1 MEQEKLGGFWGK
13 SDKEERIQKLEE
25 ASERLDKRVN
35 ETRTYAYHVDM
46 ELEEVG
52 NNVQDLKKHLNG
64 FKQFVSSWNAQ
75 KYNDYIGLL
84 RRVNDLEEMLKSKGH
99 DVYEY
104 KDRQTKQPE
113 DFYSSSEE
121 EEEMPD
127 YYRSPFDW
135 DEDEEEERR
144 DDGPQRKETLE
155 LPENW
160 ESTTFDSKMSS
171 KLPKNTK
178 AVVDKYQKPCSR
190 KRSSRASSTRKPTT
204 S

>member
-25 ASERLDKRVN
+25 KSAELENGVFVAKK
-35 ETRTYAYHVDM
+35 YAYGVDM
-46 ELEEVG
+46 DL
-52 NNVQDLKKHLNG
+52 QDLKKYVDHIEQHLSRENT
-64 FKQFVSSWNAQ
+64 QRHS
-75 KYNDYIGLL
+75 DYTHLL

-104 KDRQTKQPE
+104 KDRQTQRR
-113 DFYSSSEE
+113 DSYSSSEE

-135 DEDEEEERR
+135 DEDEAEEARDERR
-144 DDGPQRKETLE
+144 DDGPQRKEPLE
-155 LPENW
+155 LPEDW
-160 ESTTFDSKMSS
+160 ETTTFESKMSS

-178 AVVDKYQKPCSR
+178 AIVEKYQKPCSR
-190 KRSSRASSTRKPTT
+190 KRNSRASSTRKPTT